1 MKAKKTKSKNESSKR
16 GVTKEQIMKVLK
28 TCYDPEI
35 PINIV
40 DLGLIYGVKIK
51 CGNVSIKMMLTSPG
65 CPLSSFISE
74 NVKEK
79 VQSISGVK
87 NVDVEI
93 VWKPQWSPKRM
104 SKEARKNLG
113 I

>member
-1 MKAKKTKSKNESSKR
+1 MKAKKTKNVSSKKS
-16 GVTKEQIMKVLK
+16 VTKEQVMKVLK

-40 DLGLIYGVKIK
+40 DLGLIYGIKING
-51 CGNVSIKMMLTSPG
+51 GNVSIKMTLTSHM
-65 CPLSSFISE
+65 CPLAGFIAE

-79 VQSISGVK
+79 IQSLAGVK
-87 NVDVEI
+87 KVDVEI
-93 VWKPQWSPKRM
+93 VWKPQWSPEKM

>member
-1 MKAKKTKSKNESSKR
+1 MKTKKTKNVSSKKS
-16 GVTKEQIMKVLK
+16 VTKEQVMKVLK

-40 DLGLIYGVKIK
+40 DLGLIYDVKING
-51 CGNVSIKMMLTSPG
+51 GNVSIKMTLTSPM
-65 CPLSSFISE
+65 CPLAGFISE

-79 VQSISGVK
+79 FQSLAGVK
-87 NVDVEI
+87 KVDVEI

-104 SKEARKNLG
+104 SKDARKTLR